1 MIIINKKIG
10 HTNVSFSPAFYKTAL
25 KNYRDGNLRETLALI
40 EAAEIDSHISGCL
53 LGRRAGFL
61 KEWRVSE
68 LSNSAADLAAKEFI
82 ESIFM
87 GLDMRELFEDIQEAR
102 LKKFSVVNL
111 QWDVDSGKQI
121 IVKTEKLNQK
131 YFRYDKDG
139 VLKIDFG
146 DKDLREIPVDSALV
160 SETSR
165 LPILIPVL
173 RDFILKEFGLENWA
187 GFIETFGEGFVIGK
201 YPPGA
206 STEFKT
212 ELENA
217 INTLA
222 SSSRGIMPDGAN
234 IEIKE
239 AQRHTGDH
247 ERFVA
252 QSDKGI
258 AISILGHANAVEQ
271 TAGLQIGE
279 NISSYKVRRE
289 IALGDIYFIEQQ
301 ISRLVRILIDRNFG
315 TGRYPVFSLDKSEP
329 INIGERL
336 EVLRFAWDTGYRIH
350 PDEVA
355 KLGLF
360 KFEDQEPLQKQ
371 TVNLLD

>member
-1 MIIINKKIG
+1 MININKRIG
-10 HTNVSFSPAFYKTAL
+10 NTNVSFSPAFYKTAL
-25 KNYRDGNLRETLALI
+25 KNYRDGNLRDVIALM
-40 EAAEIDSHISGCL
+40 ESAEVDSHVSGCL

-68 LSNSAADLAAKEFI
+68 VSENAVDVAAKEFV
-82 ESIFM
+82 ESIFL

-102 LKKFSVVNL
+102 LKKFSVINL
-111 QWDVDSGKQI
+111 HWDTASNKQVI
-121 IVKTEKLNQK
+121 TKTEKLNQK

-139 VLKIDFG
+139 ILKVDFG
-146 DKDLREIPVDSALV
+146 DKDLREIPVDGALV

-173 RDFILKEFGLENWA
+173 RDFILKEFGLESWA
-187 GFIETFGEGFVIGK
+187 SFIETFGEAFIIGK

-206 STEFKT
+206 TTEFKT
-212 ELENA
+212 EVENA
-217 INTLA
+217 VNTLG
-222 SSSRGIMPDGAN
+222 SSARGIMPDGTN

-239 AQRHTGDH
+239 TSRHTGDH
-247 ERFVA
+247 EKFVA

-271 TAGLQIGE
+271 TAGMQIGE
-279 NISSYKVRRE
+279 NISSYKVKRE

-301 ISRLVRILIDRNFG
+301 ISRIIKILVDRNFG
-315 TGRYPVFSLDKSEP
+315 INRYPVFTLDKSEP
-329 INIGERL
+329 INVGERL
-336 EVLRFAWDTGYRIH
+336 EVLRFAWETGYRIH
-350 PDEVA
+350 PDEIA
-355 KLGLF
+355 KLGVF

-371 TVNLLD
+371 PVNLLD